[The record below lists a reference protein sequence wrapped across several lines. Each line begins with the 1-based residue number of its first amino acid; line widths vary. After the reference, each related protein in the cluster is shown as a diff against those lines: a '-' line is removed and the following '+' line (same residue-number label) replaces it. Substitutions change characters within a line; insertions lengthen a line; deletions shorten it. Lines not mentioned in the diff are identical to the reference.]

1 MDTHQEESV
10 LKKTISLLTLACATS
25 IMAAPQNAWIS
36 DELRTA
42 VYDKP
47 GSDAKFLGTLRSG
60 EAVEML
66 DRNGDYI
73 HVKTGDIN
81 GWVSARSIMQTPSVH
96 SRFAEQQQQLQ
107 QLQGETQTLQN
118 TTNDQNQSLDALK
131 ARLEALQSAE
141 QKARDE
147 LVALQ
152 RASGNAMAIDQRN
165 RELQDTVVKL
175 EQENLSLKHRN
186 TRLEE
191 SLNQKQLYA
200 GGFLVFA
207 GFILHWLSGLF
218 RLGQRRRSSF
228 DDL

>member
-1 MDTHQEESV
+1 M
-10 LKKTISLLTLACATS
+10 KKSPVLLTLICGVS
-25 IMAAPQNAWIS
+25 AAFGAQKAWIS

-47 GSDAKFLGTLRSG
+47 SSGAKFLGTLRSG

-66 DRNGDYI
+66 D
-73 HVKTGDIN
+73 
-81 GWVSARSIMQTPSVH
+81 GWVSVRSIMETPSVH

-107 QLQGETQTLQN
+107 QLQGEAQNLQN

-131 ARLEALQSAE
+131 ARLEALQAAE

-152 RASGNAMAIDQRN
+152 RASGNAIAIDQRN
-165 RELQDTVVKL
+165 RELQDAVVNL

-191 SLNQKQLYA
+191 SLNQKQLYV

>member
-1 MDTHQEESV
+1 MDRNQKEPV
-10 LKKTISLLTLACATS
+10 LKKAPLFLALLSTHLAF
-25 IMAAPQNAWIS
+25 AAQPAWIS

-47 GSDAKFLGTLRSG
+47 ASDSKFLGTLRSG
-60 EAVEML
+60 DAVEML
-66 DRNGDYI
+66 ERNGDYV
-73 HVKTGDIN
+73 HVKTGEIN
-81 GWVSARSIMQTPSVH
+81 GWVSARSIMETPSVH

-107 QLQGETQTLQN
+107 QLQGEAQNLQN
-118 TTNDQNQSLDALK
+118 TANDQTQSLDALK
-131 ARLEALQSAE
+131 NRLEALQNAE

-147 LVALQ
+147 LVSLQ

-165 RELQDTVVKL
+165 RELQDAVVKL

-191 SLNQKQLYA
+191 SLDQKQLYI

-207 GFILHWLSGLF
+207 GFVLHWLSGLF

>member
-1 MDTHQEESV
+1 MNKTPV
-10 LKKTISLLTLACATS
+10 LLALALTATPALAA
-25 IMAAPQNAWIS
+25 QQAWIS

-47 GSDAKFLGTLRSG
+47 ASDSKFLGTLRSG

>member
-1 MDTHQEESV
+1 MNKTPV
-10 LKKTISLLTLACATS
+10 LLALALTAVPALAA
-25 IMAAPQNAWIS
+25 QQAWIS
-36 DELRTA
+36 DELRNA

-47 GSDAKFLGTLRSG
+47 ASDSKFLGTLRSG

-81 GWVSARSIMQTPSVH
+81 GWVSARSTMQTPSVH

-207 GFILHWLSGLF
+207 GCILHWLSGLF

>member
-1 MDTHQEESV
+1 MGRNQKEPV
-10 LKKTISLLTLACATS
+10 LKKSPVLLTLICGVS
-25 IMAAPQNAWIS
+25 AAFGAQKAWIS

-47 GSDAKFLGTLRSG
+47 SSGAKFLGTLRSG

-73 HVKTGDIN
+73 HVKTGELN
-81 GWVSARSIMQTPSVH
+81 GWVSARSIMETPSVH

-107 QLQGETQTLQN
+107 QLQGEAQNLQN

-131 ARLEALQSAE
+131 ARLEALQAAE

-152 RASGNAMAIDQRN
+152 RASGNAIAIDQRN
-165 RELQDTVVKL
+165 RELQAAVVNL

-191 SLNQKQLYA
+191 SLNQKQLYV
-200 GGFLVFA
+200 G
-207 GFILHWLSGLF
+207 
-218 RLGQRRRSSF
+218 
-228 DDL
+228 

>member
-1 MDTHQEESV
+1 MGKNQKEPV
-10 LKKTISLLTLACATS
+10 LKKSPVLLTLICGISTAFGA
-25 IMAAPQNAWIS
+25 QKAWIS

-47 GSDAKFLGTLRSG
+47 ASDAKFLGTLRSG

-73 HVKTGDIN
+73 HVKTGELN
-81 GWVSARSIMQTPSVH
+81 GWVSARSIMETPSVH

-107 QLQGETQTLQN
+107 QLQGEAQNLQN

-131 ARLEALQSAE
+131 ARLE
-141 QKARDE
+141 
-147 LVALQ
+147 
-152 RASGNAMAIDQRN
+152 
-165 RELQDTVVKL
+165 
-175 EQENLSLKHRN
+175 EN
-186 TRLEE
+186 
-191 SLNQKQLYA
+191 LNQKQLYI